1 MKKIFLLTFLV
12 CRVFLLVG
20 CSSDEAEQYVV
31 SPMIKFDGKVY
42 QDVGGRLTELPSDDY
57 VREKILYKIPQT
69 KIPDKDLTTNF
80 GKVGDEFY
88 YSPQD
93 LSAIYFVVKDEE
105 GNFKH
110 YCKFQLQS
118 EIQYELGSDDD

>member
-12 CRVFLLVG
+12 CSVFLLVG

-69 KIPDKDLTTNF
+69 KMPDKDLTTNF

>member
-12 CRVFLLVG
+12 CSVFLLVG